1 MNRSLTALFEALW
14 PWRKCCAVTGGFP
27 SAPLSWVHH
36 SAIKPSWS
44 DRSVRICDAPDAFA
58 HCRCRRVSRAPSHN
72 TQIAKGRLS
81 LIPNGRLPQIAAPF
95 HWLPRTWPG
104 PCANCRDS
112 TTDYLEYRS
121 MKPTRTIWNKVV
133 GAREAFP
140 LRVSIT
146 EPGSVGSSATSGQEP
161 PSSRKTA
168 FTRARTFRFSA

>member
-14 PWRKCCAVTGGFP
+14 PWRKSCVVTGSFP
-27 SAPLSWVHH
+27 PAPLFWVCH
-36 SAIKPSWS
+36 SAIQASWS
-44 DRSVRICDAPDAFA
+44 DRNVRLCDAPDTFA
-58 HCRCRRVSRAPSHN
+58 NSLYRRVSSAPSHKN
-72 TQIAKGRLS
+72 QIAIARQS
-81 LIPNGRLPQIAAPF
+81 LIPNGRLPQVVVPF
-95 HWLPRTWPG
+95 HRPPRTCPG
-104 PCANCRDS
+104 PYARCRDS
-112 TTDYLEYRS
+112 TIDYLEYRS
-121 MKPTRTIWNKVV
+121 MKPIRTIWDKAV

>member
-1 MNRSLTALFEALW
+1 MERSCTAPFEA
-14 PWRKCCAVTGGFP
+14 PWQRRNGCWEKGGFSPILP
-27 SAPLSWVHH
+27 SSLNHPDIRPTW
-36 SAIKPSWS
+36 P
-44 DRSVRICDAPDAFA
+44 DRSVRLCDAPDAFA
-58 HCRCRRVSRAPSHN
+58 HCLGRRVSRAPSHK
-72 TQIAKGRLS
+72 TQIANGRLS
-81 LIPNGRLPQIAAPF
+81 LIPNVRFPQIAAPI
-95 HWLPRTWPG
+95 HRLPRTWPG

-121 MKPTRTIWNKVV
+121 TMPMQTIWNHTAGV
-133 GAREAFP
+133 REAFP